1 MLDLAILGSLKE
13 QPLHGYELKK
23 RVGETVGSTWAMSF
37 GSLYPALRRL
47 ERDGAITV
55 VDPVQVSATPIPS
68 TGSRAGELA
77 AARMRRSGKP
87 TRRTRKAYEL
97 TARGEQRLTQLLL
110 DPDSPDDDRTFA
122 LKLAFC
128 GSLDTASR
136 LQLLQRRRSNLA
148 DDLARAR
155 QQAPGRGD
163 RYTRSLVEHRTES
176 IERDLEWVDSLIAAE
191 PGSVPERIGGDHR
204 SENASSAGNPAEIEG
219 AAAS

>member
-23 RVGETVGSTWAMSF
+23 RVGETVGSTWAISF
-37 GSLYPALRRL
+37 GSLYPALKRL
-47 ERDGAITV
+47 ERDGAIVV
-55 VDPVQVSATPIPS
+55 VDPAHLSTTPIPP
-68 TGSRAGELA
+68 TGSLAGDLA
-77 AARMRRSGKP
+77 AARMRRAGKP

-97 TARGEQRLTQLLL
+97 TARGDARLTELLL

-128 GSLDTASR
+128 GSLDTAAR

-155 QQAPGRGD
+155 QQAPARGD

-191 PGSVPERIGGDHR
+191 RGDHR
-204 SENASSAGNPAEIEG
+204 SENEG